1 MSRSVC
7 HWYHS
12 QKNILDCPSNVPG
25 YYYNT
30 PWMMQIGPGPQKQ
43 HKQHQRIAIVV
54 TGTLQRYSLNATLE
68 HVIRPL
74 VFQQGHAVDT
84 FVSLTTQSAP
94 SFRSESQY
102 MAHLTWDPLLFLAAS
117 KKKQTRHKQ
126 HSLPSSTRELESFIQ
141 SRMRLAGAVPRHV
154 QLYEDSP
161 SKWED
166 DPSMQRL
173 LRETQAS
180 SAWKFP
186 SPHDPYLRFPIR
198 DQRRG
203 AQNRTDQANRNI
215 LTVFHSLQ
223 ELWNQVVEME
233 TNLGVPYDYVL
244 FLRDDAQ
251 FLLDWDL
258 NRLLLQHSSNK
269 TEEKQ
274 VDAFLLSC
282 DARAPPMHP
291 LEINDH
297 GGLYSRK
304 AAGIYGEYWK
314 ALLQDG
320 VMEQCSAQLDGVFRK
335 QRGCNS
341 EMLLRWI
348 LLHHK
353 QHNLTNIQTVGQASL
368 PFQRAVHVRMP
379 DGTVQACFHKYC
391 QSQQDRLLTNGAL
404 KMCKEL
410 TF

>member
-1 MSRSVC
+1 
-7 HWYHS
+7 
-12 QKNILDCPSNVPG
+12 
-25 YYYNT
+25 
-30 PWMMQIGPGPQKQ
+30 MMQIGTGPQQQKQ
-43 HKQHQRIAIVV
+43 HHQRIAVV
-54 TGTLQRYSLNATLE
+54 VAGTLQRYSLNATLQ

-94 SFRSESQY
+94 PFRSESEY
-102 MAHLTWDPLLFLAAS
+102 MAHLTWDPLLFSAAD
-117 KKKQTRHKQ
+117 KNEKIKQQQQQQQQQQ
-126 HSLPSSTRELESFIQ
+126 HSLPSSSSRLESFIQ
-141 SRMRLAGAVPRHV
+141 YQMSLAGAVPRRVH
-154 QLYEDSP
+154 LYEDSP

-166 DPSMQRL
+166 DPGIQRL
-173 LRETQAS
+173 LAQS

-186 SPHDPYLRFPIR
+186 SPHDPYLRFPVR
-198 DQRRG
+198 DQRQG
-203 AQNRTDQANRNI
+203 AQNRTDQANRNM
-215 LTVFHSLQ
+215 LAVFYSLQ
-223 ELWNQVVEME
+223 QLWNQVVEME

-251 FLLDWDL
+251 FLQDWDL
-258 NRLLLQHSSNK
+258 NQLLLLHNNNIK
-269 TEEKQ
+269 KEEEKQ
-274 VDAFLLSC
+274 VDAYLLSC
-282 DARAPPMHP
+282 DASASPMHP

-320 VMEQCSAQLDGVFRK
+320 VMEQCAAQLDGAFRK

-348 LLHHK
+348 LLHHHHHQK
-353 QHNLTNIQTVGQASL
+353 QFNLTNLQTVGQALL

-391 QSQQDRLLTNGAL
+391 QSQQDRLMTNITL
-404 KMCKEL
+404 KECKEL